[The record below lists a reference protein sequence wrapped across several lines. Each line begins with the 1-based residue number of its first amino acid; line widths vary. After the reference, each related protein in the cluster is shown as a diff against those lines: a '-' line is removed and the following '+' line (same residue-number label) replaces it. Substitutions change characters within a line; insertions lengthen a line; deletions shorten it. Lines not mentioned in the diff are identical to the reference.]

1 VVVAGEPHPSTS
13 AGLSPTTPL
22 RTSSSSEEEDE
33 LLVED
38 MEMAGEDD
46 LLFLSG
52 DSDNAATPLSSLFDV
67 DEPFLGSHWTGMA
80 TGAAGAAGS

>member
-1 VVVAGEPHPSTS
+1 
-13 AGLSPTTPL
+13 
-22 RTSSSSEEEDE
+22 
-33 LLVED
+33 